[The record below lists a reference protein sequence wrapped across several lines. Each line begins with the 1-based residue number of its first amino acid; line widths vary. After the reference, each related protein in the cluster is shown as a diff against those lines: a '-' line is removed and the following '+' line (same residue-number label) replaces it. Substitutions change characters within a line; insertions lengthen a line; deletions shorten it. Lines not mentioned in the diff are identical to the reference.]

1 MFGLRLPNP
10 RQMTDPR
17 LPEAPKAS
25 DGPLPASSLD
35 GLGAERLPTAKEV
48 PPPPPEQVARVKK
61 LLLILGGG
69 LYSVYAMWLLA
80 LLVLLP
86 SPTGSMAPLVTIG
99 TLSAMAG
106 AALFIVV
113 GLFMFLRV
121 LKAPVSVATRR
132 MSVLK
137 LLLVLTPGIALSA
150 IAPFLISREPG
161 LALDILEP
169 QQQEDFVA
177 PLSVTYSLERAAE
190 ILRRRGLRPI
200 LYIWDYEGD
209 GRPNE
214 ETVLPFATAI
224 YERQGSYTPSVR
236 INLDDG
242 MSRRVG
248 RRLLIPRAVFS
259 VSPLKPIIEKPVRF
273 SIRHLVAKPEEVKEA
288 MWDFDGD
295 NEPDQVTT
303 ATDVVHTYY
312 AVERI
317 PVSVVVTLT
326 NQTQV
331 TFERMIDISK
341 PEPPPFPVALITE
354 PKLLMG
360 PGPFGAVFRI
370 DTEEPLKEVSWS
382 FDDGP
387 DERGQ
392 DLRRVGHVFQSP
404 RIYPVTVK
412 VRSAS
417 GKIAELSTLVRVTET
432 LFLGDLRFDGEPRVE
447 GDTIRAEVPVTV
459 NLTAKTSVP
468 LVEFYWEAANATS
481 AHATGAQI
489 QAVYRKEGTY
499 NLTLVAQDPQGKV
512 LRRQITLEAM
522 PPAAAPV
529 IQMKPP
535 GGVAPLHVTFDASET
550 YIPPAEEVAGFEWS
564 FGDFSGGPSE
574 QLSGARAEHVYEHPG
589 EYTVTLRVLMASSKE
604 YSTEKTIVVRKP
616 LLDAC
621 IQASRTLVLTAGSGI
636 QFDSFCSTGGG
647 TAYLWDVRNTAEPA
661 LIVSQSGERSY
672 AHVFETPGTYRV
684 TLTVTDALGNKD
696 SESLTVT
703 VEP

>member
-1 MFGLRLPNP
+1 M
-10 RQMTDPR
+10 
-17 LPEAPKAS
+17 
-25 DGPLPASSLD
+25 
-35 GLGAERLPTAKEV
+35 V
-48 PPPPPEQVARVKK
+48 
-61 LLLILGGG
+61 
-69 LYSVYAMWLLA
+69 
-80 LLVLLP
+80 
-86 SPTGSMAPLVTIG
+86 
-99 TLSAMAG
+99 AG
-106 AALFIVV
+106 APCFAPESYGIHGAPGHHWHALCDGGSSPVYRRRPLHV
-113 GLFMFLRV
+113 SESPQSAGVRCDTPHERSQ
-121 LKAPVSVATRR
+121 APSRPD
-132 MSVLK
+132 S
-137 LLLVLTPGIALSA
+137 GIALSA

-360 PGPFGAVFRI
+360 PGRFRSGLPHRYRGASERGVVVFR
-370 DTEEPLKEVSWS
+370 
-382 FDDGP
+382 
-387 DERGQ
+387 
-392 DLRRVGHVFQSP
+392 
-404 RIYPVTVK
+404 
-412 VRSAS
+412 
-417 GKIAELSTLVRVTET
+417 
-432 LFLGDLRFDGEPRVE
+432 
-447 GDTIRAEVPVTV
+447 
-459 NLTAKTSVP
+459 
-468 LVEFYWEAANATS
+468 
-481 AHATGAQI
+481 
-489 QAVYRKEGTY
+489 
-499 NLTLVAQDPQGKV
+499 
-512 LRRQITLEAM
+512 
-522 PPAAAPV
+522 
-529 IQMKPP
+529 
-535 GGVAPLHVTFDASET
+535 
-550 YIPPAEEVAGFEWS
+550 
-564 FGDFSGGPSE
+564 
-574 QLSGARAEHVYEHPG
+574 
-589 EYTVTLRVLMASSKE
+589 
-604 YSTEKTIVVRKP
+604 
-616 LLDAC
+616 
-621 IQASRTLVLTAGSGI
+621 
-636 QFDSFCSTGGG
+636 
-647 TAYLWDVRNTAEPA
+647 
-661 LIVSQSGERSY
+661 
-672 AHVFETPGTYRV
+672 
-684 TLTVTDALGNKD
+684 
-696 SESLTVT
+696 
-703 VEP
+703 